1 MSKDT
6 YIIIFIVYTFIVVT
20 FTLIFQDCI
29 SRIQEEHNS
38 VIRNSRLTYESED
51 ADDTDTDDEMNVRYV

>member
-6 YIIIFIVYTFIVVT
+6 YIIIFIIYTFIVVT
-20 FTLIFQDCI
+20 FTLIFSNCIFHTQD
-29 SRIQEEHNS
+29 ENNS

-51 ADDTDTDDEMNVRYV
+51 DDDTDNEMNEANV